1 MRSFFFVINCCH
13 RYLHVLSFFSWLH
26 RFFTTIVIHAKV
38 FLENAS
44 NTHDDINQKM
54 ENVIHRLDVMKRG
67 QKKVIQDL
75 QASFNEKVHTILCQL
90 SEYLDSEDVMV
101 RFTSWSENEF
111 PDQYISALTPEVEE
125 IIDTL
130 LSSRF
135 QEVVKQWEEENH
147 VFADARLSLVKKVK
161 NCYDE
166 AEFQRRNLLFDATDV
181 HRGVSNFQKFRFSIP
196 RRAYMKIRIL
206 TFGVI
211 GLVAKSMDV
220 KFITELY
227 GGSKIDF
234 KDVISQASVKF
245 LSSRREKR
253 QLKKFVEG
261 KLNDVKD
268 CLRQIE
274 VRLPEL
280 IEEDR
285 ELYSELYGQ
294 LLCNLERETHF
305 QEENKDRY
313 RRIRDEGSQCRDQL
327 ALFGIKNV
335 CTTKI
340 NHDELEWKEEMSSL
354 LGSGSFSAVY
364 QGTMRRC
371 GEVATVALKVFNE
384 ALNAD
389 NASEI
394 MQEMKIL
401 RQVKTFCFVTFLDVL
416 AGRTKSP

>member
-1 MRSFFFVINCCH
+1 M
-13 RYLHVLSFFSWLH
+13 LSFFSWLH
-26 RFFTTIVIHAKV
+26 RFLTTIVIHAKV

-54 ENVIHRLDVMKRG
+54 EKVIHRLDVMKKG
-67 QKKVIQDL
+67 QKKVIEDL
-75 QASFNEKVHTILCQL
+75 QASFNEKVDTIFYHL
-90 SEYLDSEDVMV
+90 SEYLFSEDVTA

-111 PDQYISALTPEVEE
+111 PDQYISDLTQEVEE
-125 IIDTL
+125 KIDTL

-147 VFADARLSLVKKVK
+147 VFADARLSLLKKVK

-166 AEFQRRNLLFDATDV
+166 AEFKRRNLLFDATDV
-181 HRGVSNFQKFRFSIP
+181 HHGVSNFKKFRFSNP
-196 RRAYMKIRIL
+196 RKAYMKIRTL
-206 TFGVI
+206 TFGVF
-211 GLVAKSMDV
+211 GLVADSMDG
-220 KFITELY
+220 KFVTELY

-234 KDVISQASVKF
+234 KDVITQASVKF
-245 LSSRREKR
+245 FSSRREKK
-253 QLKKFVEG
+253 QLKKFVVD

-294 LLCNLERETHF
+294 LLCNLEQETHF

-313 RRIRDEGSQCRDQL
+313 QRIRDEGSQCRDQL

-340 NHDELEWKEEMSSL
+340 NHDELEWKEEKSSL

-364 QGTMRRC
+364 QGTMRRY

-401 RQVKTFCFVTFLDVL
+401 RQVKTFCFVTSLDVL

>member
-1 MRSFFFVINCCH
+1 MIQ
-13 RYLHVLSFFSWLH
+13 
-26 RFFTTIVIHAKV
+26 AKV

-54 ENVIHRLDVMKRG
+54 EKVIHRLDVMKKG
-67 QKKVIQDL
+67 QKKVIEDL
-75 QASFNEKVHTILCQL
+75 QASFNEKVDTIFYHL
-90 SEYLDSEDVMV
+90 SEYLFSEDVTA

-111 PDQYISALTPEVEE
+111 PDQYISNLTQEVEE
-125 IIDTL
+125 KIDTL

-147 VFADARLSLVKKVK
+147 LFADARLSLLKKVK

-166 AEFQRRNLLFDATDV
+166 AEFKRRNLLFDATDV
-181 HRGVSNFQKFRFSIP
+181 HHGVSNFKKFRFSNP
-196 RRAYMKIRIL
+196 RKAYMKIRTL
-206 TFGVI
+206 TFGVF
-211 GLVAKSMDV
+211 GLVADSMDG
-220 KFITELY
+220 KFVTELY

-234 KDVISQASVKF
+234 KDVITQASVKF
-245 LSSRREKR
+245 FSSRREKK
-253 QLKKFVEG
+253 QLKKFVVD

-294 LLCNLERETHF
+294 LLCNLEQETHF

-313 RRIRDEGSQCRDQL
+313 QRIRDEGSQCRDQL

>member
-1 MRSFFFVINCCH
+1 M
-13 RYLHVLSFFSWLH
+13 LSFFSWLH
-26 RFFTTIVIHAKV
+26 RFLTTIVIHAKV

-54 ENVIHRLDVMKRG
+54 EKVIHRLDVMKKG
-67 QKKVIQDL
+67 QKKVIEDL
-75 QASFNEKVHTILCQL
+75 QASFNEKVDTIFYHL
-90 SEYLDSEDVMV
+90 SEYLFSEDVTA

-111 PDQYISALTPEVEE
+111 PDQYISDLTQEVEE
-125 IIDTL
+125 KIDTL

-147 VFADARLSLVKKVK
+147 VFADARLSLLKKVK

-166 AEFQRRNLLFDATDV
+166 AEFKRRNLLFDATDV
-181 HRGVSNFQKFRFSIP
+181 HHGVSNFKKFRFSNP
-196 RRAYMKIRIL
+196 RKAYMKIRTL
-206 TFGVI
+206 TFGVF
-211 GLVAKSMDV
+211 GLVADSMDG
-220 KFITELY
+220 KFVTELY

-234 KDVISQASVKF
+234 KDVITQASVKF
-245 LSSRREKR
+245 FSSRREKK
-253 QLKKFVEG
+253 QLKKFVVD

-294 LLCNLERETHF
+294 LLCNLEQETHL
-305 QEENKDRY
+305 QEEKKDRY

-340 NHDELEWKEEMSSL
+340 NHEELEWKEEKSSL

-364 QGTMRRC
+364 QGTMRRY

-401 RQVKTFCFVTFLDVL
+401 RQVKTFCFVTSLDVL

>member
-1 MRSFFFVINCCH
+1 M
-13 RYLHVLSFFSWLH
+13 
-26 RFFTTIVIHAKV
+26 IHAKV
-38 FLENAS
+38 FFENAS

-54 ENVIHRLDVMKRG
+54 EMVIHRLDVMKRG
-67 QKKVIQDL
+67 QEIVIQDL
-75 QASFNEKVHTILCQL
+75 QQSFNEKVDTILYKL
-90 SEYLDSEDVMV
+90 SEYLSSEEVTA

-111 PDQYISALTPEVEE
+111 PDQCISALTPDVEE
-125 IIDTL
+125 KIDTL

-147 VFADARLSLVKKVK
+147 MFADARLSLVKKVK

-206 TFGVI
+206 TFGVF
-211 GLVAKSMDV
+211 GLVAKSMNV
-220 KFITELY
+220 TFITELY

-245 LSSRREKR
+245 LCSRREKR
-253 QLKKFVEG
+253 QLTKFVEG

-268 CLRQIE
+268 CLGQIE

-340 NHDELEWKEEMSSL
+340 NHEELEWKEEKPSL

-394 MQEMKIL
+394 MQEMKML
-401 RQVKTFCFVTFLDVL
+401 RQVKTFCFVSSLHVL
-416 AGRTKSP
+416 AGHFCTEFEFLFLKDKLRMSWIDLQKYSVLGTSGNKL

>member
-1 MRSFFFVINCCH
+1 MN
-13 RYLHVLSFFSWLH
+13 
-26 RFFTTIVIHAKV
+26 
-38 FLENAS
+38 
-44 NTHDDINQKM
+44 
-54 ENVIHRLDVMKRG
+54 
-67 QKKVIQDL
+67 
-75 QASFNEKVHTILCQL
+75 
-90 SEYLDSEDVMV
+90 
-101 RFTSWSENEF
+101 
-111 PDQYISALTPEVEE
+111 
-125 IIDTL
+125 
-130 LSSRF
+130 
-135 QEVVKQWEEENH
+135 
-147 VFADARLSLVKKVK
+147 
-161 NCYDE
+161 
-166 AEFQRRNLLFDATDV
+166 
-181 HRGVSNFQKFRFSIP
+181 
-196 RRAYMKIRIL
+196 
-206 TFGVI
+206 
-211 GLVAKSMDV
+211 V

-234 KDVISQASVKF
+234 KDVISQASVTF

-268 CLRQIE
+268 CLGKIE

-294 LLCNLERETHF
+294 LLCNLEQETHF

-327 ALFGIKNV
+327 ALFGLKNV

-340 NHDELEWKEEMSSL
+340 NHEELEWKEEKSSL

-394 MQEMKIL
+394 MQEMKML
-401 RQVKTFCFVTFLDVL
+401 RQVKTFCFVSSLHVLVGHFCTEFEFLFLKDKLRMSWIDLQKYSVL
-416 AGRTKSP
+416 RTSGNKL

>member
-1 MRSFFFVINCCH
+1 M
-13 RYLHVLSFFSWLH
+13 
-26 RFFTTIVIHAKV
+26 IHAKV

-44 NTHDDINQKM
+44 NTHDDIKQKM
-54 ENVIHRLDVMKRG
+54 KKVIHRLDVMKRG
-67 QKKVIQDL
+67 QNIVIKDL
-75 QASFNEKVHTILCQL
+75 QASFNEKVNTILYQL
-90 SEYLDSEDVMV
+90 SEYLSSEDAMAS
-101 RFTSWSENEF
+101 FTSWSENEF
-111 PDQYISALTPEVEE
+111 PDRYISALTPEVEE
-125 IIDTL
+125 KIDTL

-135 QEVVKQWEEENH
+135 QEVVKQWEEENN

-181 HRGVSNFQKFRFSIP
+181 HRGVSNFEKFRFSIP

-206 TFGVI
+206 TFGVF
-211 GLVAKSMDV
+211 GLVADSMDV
-220 KFITELY
+220 KFITELH

-234 KDVISQASVKF
+234 KDVISQASVEF
-245 LSSRREKR
+245 FSSRREKR
-253 QLKKFVEG
+253 QLKKFVVD

-268 CLRQIE
+268 CLGQIE

-285 ELYSELYGQ
+285 ELYSALYGQ
-294 LLCNLERETHF
+294 LLCNLEQETHF
-305 QEENKDRY
+305 QVENKDRY
-313 RRIRDEGSQCRDQL
+313 RRILDEGSQCRDQL

-340 NHDELEWKEEMSSL
+340 NHEELEWKEEKSSL

-394 MQEMKIL
+394 MQEMKML
-401 RQVKTFCFVTFLDVL
+401 RQVKTFCFVTSLDVL
-416 AGRTKSP
+416 AGHFCTEFEFLFLKDKLRTSSIDLQ

>member
-1 MRSFFFVINCCH
+1 M
-13 RYLHVLSFFSWLH
+13 LSFFSWLH
-26 RFFTTIVIHAKV
+26 RFLTTIVIHAKV

-54 ENVIHRLDVMKRG
+54 ENVMHRLDVMKRG
-67 QKKVIQDL
+67 RRRVIQDL
-75 QASFNEKVHTILCQL
+75 QASFNEKVHSILCQL
-90 SEYLDSEDVMV
+90 SEYLDSEDVMA

-125 IIDTL
+125 VIDTL

-135 QEVVKQWEEENH
+135 QEVVKQWEEEKH
-147 VFADARLSLVKKVK
+147 VFADARLSLLKKVK

-166 AEFQRRNLLFDATDV
+166 AEFKRRNLLFDATDV
-181 HRGVSNFQKFRFSIP
+181 HRGVSNFKKFRFSIP
-196 RRAYMKIRIL
+196 RKAYMKIRIL
-206 TFGVI
+206 TFGVF
-211 GLVAKSMDV
+211 GLVADSMDV

-234 KDVISQASVKF
+234 KDVITQASVKF
-245 LSSRREKR
+245 FSSRREKK
-253 QLKKFVEG
+253 QLKKFVVD
-261 KLNDVKD
+261 KLNDVND

-294 LLCNLERETHF
+294 LLCNLERQTHF

-364 QGTMRRC
+364 QGAMRRC

-389 NASEI
+389 NAREI

-401 RQVKTFCFVTFLDVL
+401 RQVKTFCFVTSIDVL

>member
-1 MRSFFFVINCCH
+1 M
-13 RYLHVLSFFSWLH
+13 
-26 RFFTTIVIHAKV
+26 
-38 FLENAS
+38 
-44 NTHDDINQKM
+44 
-54 ENVIHRLDVMKRG
+54 
-67 QKKVIQDL
+67 
-75 QASFNEKVHTILCQL
+75 
-90 SEYLDSEDVMV
+90 DS
-101 RFTSWSENEF
+101 
-111 PDQYISALTPEVEE
+111 
-125 IIDTL
+125 
-130 LSSRF
+130 
-135 QEVVKQWEEENH
+135 
-147 VFADARLSLVKKVK
+147 
-161 NCYDE
+161 
-166 AEFQRRNLLFDATDV
+166 
-181 HRGVSNFQKFRFSIP
+181 G
-196 RRAYMKIRIL
+196 
-206 TFGVI
+206 
-211 GLVAKSMDV
+211 
-220 KFITELY
+220 KFITKLY

-245 LSSRREKR
+245 LSSRRETR
-253 QLKKFVEG
+253 QLKKFVVD
-261 KLNDVKD
+261 KLNDVEH
-268 CLRQIE
+268 CLGQIE
-274 VRLPEL
+274 VRLPEM

-294 LLCNLERETHF
+294 LLCNLEQETHF
-305 QEENKDRY
+305 QEEKKDRY

-340 NHDELEWKEEMSSL
+340 NHEELEWKEEKPSL

-401 RQVKTFCFVTFLDVL
+401 RQVKTFCFVTSLDVL

>member
-1 MRSFFFVINCCH
+1 M
-13 RYLHVLSFFSWLH
+13 
-26 RFFTTIVIHAKV
+26 IHAKV

-67 QKKVIQDL
+67 LRRVIQDL

-90 SEYLDSEDVMV
+90 SEYLDSEDVMA
-101 RFTSWSENEF
+101 RLTSWSENEF

-125 IIDTL
+125 VIDTL

-135 QEVVKQWEEENH
+135 QEVVKQWEEEKH
-147 VFADARLSLVKKVK
+147 VFADARLSLLKKVK

-166 AEFQRRNLLFDATDV
+166 AEFKRRNLLFDATDV
-181 HRGVSNFQKFRFSIP
+181 HHGVSNFKKFRFSNP
-196 RRAYMKIRIL
+196 RKAYMKIRTL
-206 TFGVI
+206 TFGVF
-211 GLVAKSMDV
+211 GLVADSMDG
-220 KFITELY
+220 KFVTELY

-234 KDVISQASVKF
+234 KDVITQASVKF
-245 LSSRREKR
+245 FSSRREKK
-253 QLKKFVEG
+253 QLKKFVVD

-294 LLCNLERETHF
+294 LLCNLEQETHF

-340 NHDELEWKEEMSSL
+340 NHDELEWKEEKSSL

-394 MQEMKIL
+394 MQEMKML
-401 RQVKTFCFVTFLDVL
+401 RQVKTFCFVSSLHVL
-416 AGRTKSP
+416 AGHFCTEFEFLFLKDKLRLSWIDVQKYSVLGTSGNKL

>member
-1 MRSFFFVINCCH
+1 M
-13 RYLHVLSFFSWLH
+13 
-26 RFFTTIVIHAKV
+26 IHAKV

-54 ENVIHRLDVMKRG
+54 EKVIHRLDVMKRG
-67 QKKVIQDL
+67 QRRVIQDL

-90 SEYLDSEDVMV
+90 SEYLDSEDVMA

-111 PDQYISALTPEVEE
+111 PDQYISALIPEVGEK
-125 IIDTL
+125 IDTL

-196 RRAYMKIRIL
+196 RKAYMKIRIL
-206 TFGVI
+206 TFGVF
-211 GLVAKSMDV
+211 GLVAKSMNV

-234 KDVISQASVKF
+234 KDVISQASVTF
-245 LSSRREKR
+245 LSSLRREKM

-268 CLRQIE
+268 CLGQIE

-327 ALFGIKNV
+327 ALFGLKNV

-340 NHDELEWKEEMSSL
+340 NHEELEWKEEKSSL

-364 QGTMRRC
+364 QGTMRRG

-394 MQEMKIL
+394 IQEMKML
-401 RQVKTFCFVTFLDVL
+401 RQVKTFCFVSSLHVL
-416 AGRTKSP
+416 AGHFCTEFEFLFLKDKLRMSSIDLQ

>member
-1 MRSFFFVINCCH
+1 M
-13 RYLHVLSFFSWLH
+13 
-26 RFFTTIVIHAKV
+26 IHANV

-44 NTHDDINQKM
+44 NTNDDIKQKM
-54 ENVIHRLDVMKRG
+54 ERVLHRLDAMKKG
-67 QKKVIQDL
+67 QEEVIQDL
-75 QASFNEKVHTILCQL
+75 WTSFNEKVDIIFCQL
-90 SEYLDSEDVMV
+90 SEYLFSGDVTT

-125 IIDTL
+125 KIDTL

-181 HRGVSNFQKFRFSIP
+181 HRGVSNFKKFRFPIP
-196 RRAYMKIRIL
+196 RKAYMKIRIL
-206 TFGVI
+206 TFGVF
-211 GLVAKSMDV
+211 GLVADSMDV
-220 KFITELY
+220 KFITNLC

-234 KDVISQASVKF
+234 KDVITEASVKF
-245 LSSRREKR
+245 ISSRREKK
-253 QLKKFVEG
+253 QLKKFVVD

-268 CLRQIE
+268 CLGQIE

-280 IEEDR
+280 IDEDK

-294 LLCNLERETHF
+294 LLCNLKQEAHF
-305 QEENKDRY
+305 QEEKKVRY

-340 NHDELEWKEEMSSL
+340 NHEELEWKEEKSSL

-364 QGTMRRC
+364 QGTMRRY

-384 ALNAD
+384 VLNAD

-394 MQEMKIL
+394 MQEMKML
-401 RQVKTFCFVTFLDVL
+401 RQVKTFCFVNSLDVL
-416 AGRTKSP
+416 SDRTKSLIRSL

>member
-1 MRSFFFVINCCH
+1 M
-13 RYLHVLSFFSWLH
+13 LSFFSWLH
-26 RFFTTIVIHAKV
+26 RFLTTIVIHAKV

-54 ENVIHRLDVMKRG
+54 EKVIHRLDVMKKG
-67 QKKVIQDL
+67 QKKVIEDL
-75 QASFNEKVHTILCQL
+75 QASFNEKVDTIFYHL
-90 SEYLDSEDVMV
+90 SEYLFSEDVTA

-111 PDQYISALTPEVEE
+111 PDQYISALTQEVEE
-125 IIDTL
+125 KIDTL

-147 VFADARLSLVKKVK
+147 VFADARLSLLKKVK

-166 AEFQRRNLLFDATDV
+166 AEFKRRNLLFDATDV
-181 HRGVSNFQKFRFSIP
+181 HHGVSNFKKFRFSIP
-196 RRAYMKIRIL
+196 RKAYMKIRTL
-206 TFGVI
+206 TFGVF
-211 GLVAKSMDV
+211 GLVADSMDG

-234 KDVISQASVKF
+234 KDVITQASVKF
-245 LSSRREKR
+245 FSSRREKK
-253 QLKKFVEG
+253 QLKKFVVD

-294 LLCNLERETHF
+294 LLCNLEQETHL
-305 QEENKDRY
+305 QEEKKDRY

-340 NHDELEWKEEMSSL
+340 NHDELEWKEEKSSL

-364 QGTMRRC
+364 QGTMRRY

-401 RQVKTFCFVTFLDVL
+401 RQVKTFCFVTSLDVL

>member
-1 MRSFFFVINCCH
+1 M
-13 RYLHVLSFFSWLH
+13 LSFFSWLH
-26 RFFTTIVIHAKV
+26 RFLTTIVIHAKV

-54 ENVIHRLDVMKRG
+54 EKVIHRLDVMKKG
-67 QKKVIQDL
+67 QKKVIEDL
-75 QASFNEKVHTILCQL
+75 QASFNEKVDTIFYHL
-90 SEYLDSEDVMV
+90 SEYLFSEDVTA

-111 PDQYISALTPEVEE
+111 PDQYISDLTQEVEE
-125 IIDTL
+125 KIDTL

-147 VFADARLSLVKKVK
+147 VFADARLSLLKKVK

-166 AEFQRRNLLFDATDV
+166 AEFKRRNLLFDATDV
-181 HRGVSNFQKFRFSIP
+181 HHGVSNFKKFRFSNP
-196 RRAYMKIRIL
+196 RKAYMKIRTL
-206 TFGVI
+206 TFGVF
-211 GLVAKSMDV
+211 GLVADSMDG
-220 KFITELY
+220 KFVTELY

-234 KDVISQASVKF
+234 KDVITQASVKF
-245 LSSRREKR
+245 FSSRREKK
-253 QLKKFVEG
+253 QLKKFVVD

-294 LLCNLERETHF
+294 LLCNLEQETHL
-305 QEENKDRY
+305 QEEKKDRY

-340 NHDELEWKEEMSSL
+340 NHEELEWKEEKPSL

-401 RQVKTFCFVTFLDVL
+401 RQVKTFCFVTSLDVL